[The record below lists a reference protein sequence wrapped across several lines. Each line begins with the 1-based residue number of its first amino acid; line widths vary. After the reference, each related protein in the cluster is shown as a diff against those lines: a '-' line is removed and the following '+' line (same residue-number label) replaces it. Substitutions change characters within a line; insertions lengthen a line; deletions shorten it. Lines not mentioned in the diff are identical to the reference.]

1 MSKRILFVESSCV
14 GAAYSAEAAID
25 LGYSPVFLTD
35 LVASQGD
42 TRKQMSRYDCVE
54 CDTRSVDA
62 ILAAIEEAR
71 LDGIHFVTSFNDSYL
86 MNAVALARRMNVGGL
101 CPAVERLK
109 DKGEVYALVPDFS
122 PRSLLFSSDD
132 IPFDAIKELLDSSGA
147 VIVKARRSSGGLGTL
162 TLRSGEE
169 VNRLPRRLS
178 ESGIP
183 DHLSPDLWLAQ
194 EFTDGELVSLEGYVI
209 DGAVKF
215 LGFSGR
221 KKIGM
226 SESVIMFP
234 WDENLS
240 PEAINEA
247 KRALVE
253 LVNRS
258 GFNNNYFH
266 VEFMMKGSRAFLID
280 ANMGRIG
287 GGGLSEQVAIAYGIS
302 PRTLHVHMLT
312 LSVEGKDM
320 AGHETFKAAPR
331 RTASALYG
339 IPVQAQLKSVQL
351 PDSFSCFH
359 TQILDAGEIVPAMGT
374 SNYAWIGIV
383 SGDIDRAMEET
394 AKIKINTSEGEFA
407 AIF

>member
-1 MSKRILFVESSCV
+1 MSKKILFVESSCV

-42 TRKQMSRYDCVE
+42 TRRQMSKYECVE

-62 ILAAIEEAR
+62 MMAAIENAR
-71 LDGIHFVTSFNDSYL
+71 LDGIHFITSFNDSYL
-86 MNAVALARRMNVGGL
+86 MNAVALARRMNVGGI
-101 CPAVERLK
+101 CQAVERLK
-109 DKGEVYALVPDFS
+109 DKGEVYTLVPDFS
-122 PRSLLFSSDD
+122 PRTVLFSSDD
-132 IPFDAIKELLDSSGA
+132 IPFDAIRGLLESSEA

-162 TLRSGEE
+162 TLRSVEE

-183 DHLSPDLWLAQ
+183 DHLSPELWLAQ
-194 EFTDGELVSLEGYVI
+194 EFTEGELVSLEGYVI
-209 DGAVKF
+209 DSAVKF

-240 PEAINEA
+240 PDAMNEA
-247 KRALVE
+247 KQALRE

-287 GGGLSEQVAIAYGIS
+287 GGGLGEQVAIAYGIS
-302 PRTLHVHMLT
+302 PRTLHLHMLT
-312 LSVEGKDM
+312 LGVEGKEI
-320 AGHETFKAAPR
+320 AGPEMFKAAPS

-407 AIF
+407 AVF